1 MGAVYSLE
9 SIAKSWYGQ
18 CWTFTE
24 DSDALW
30 RIYSP
35 KKNGVRVTTT
45 VRKLFSLIWDETDK
59 FKSLNYFIGSAKY
72 KDRKEIE
79 DFMNNTSFWAMALS
93 GQNDGFAKLL
103 CIKRNE
109 FKHENEVRLLIDDPN
124 NKGRDG
130 YYGVD
135 IEYQNIFEEIC
146 LDPRLKEDE
155 FEKLKSEIEPFV
167 GSILIKQSDLY
178 KVSFQPIKLQ

>member
-1 MGAVYSLE
+1 
-9 SIAKSWYGQ
+9 
-18 CWTFTE
+18 
-24 DSDALW
+24 
-30 RIYSP
+30 
-35 KKNGVRVTTT
+35 
-45 VRKLFSLIWDETDK
+45 
-59 FKSLNYFIGSAKY
+59 
-72 KDRKEIE
+72 
-79 DFMNNTSFWAMALS
+79 MNNTSFWAMALS

-130 YYGVD
+130 CYGVD